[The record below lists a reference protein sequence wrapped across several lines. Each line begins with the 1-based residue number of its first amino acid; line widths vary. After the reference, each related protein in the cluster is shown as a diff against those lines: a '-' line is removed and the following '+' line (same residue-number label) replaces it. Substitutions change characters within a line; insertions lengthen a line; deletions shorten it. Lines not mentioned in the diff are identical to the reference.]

1 MVFRERLNLYIEQT
15 GIRKQELASASGL
28 GNATISRYCSGER
41 EPKEDSSQIRQLAKG
56 LAALAAEKDIPM
68 TEGEILLELN
78 RTVGE
83 GLEVDYDTFRGN
95 LNQLLK
101 ALDIRGNELARTL
114 NYDPSHVSK
123 ILSGA
128 RRPGNLKTFIQ
139 ETSLFIARKAAA
151 TGESEGLLKLTGAD
165 PGKMTDTAAIQRHLI
180 SWLGSNQSV
189 RTDEPLASFLEKLD
203 DFDLNE
209 YLKAIR
215 FNEIKIPQSP
225 FRLPT
230 RKTYYGIQ
238 KMMESELDFIRTTV
252 LSRSMDD
259 CILYSDMPLQEMAD
273 DPEFPRKWMFGM
285 GMMLRKGLHLHIIH
299 DVNRPFQ
306 EMMYG
311 LEGNIPMYMT
321 GLISP
326 YYLASS
332 QSGVFNHLLKVSGAA
347 ALEGSAIAGNQGSG
361 KYVLYRS
368 AEDVKHYRRR
378 AEDLLE
384 KAMPLMDIYRED
396 RKEEFLIRRDSCWQ
410 KDDRKMICSSLPL
423 FTMTEDLLEKV
434 LGPVSLPPEKKEEIR
449 AFRAA
454 SQKAAVSLLRGYTIH
469 LSVPELTEEQFR
481 EEPPDL
487 QLTDL
492 FIERN
497 VPYSYSDYLAHLEE
511 TRRFAGRFPNMLL
524 ETGSEQTFRNIS
536 ITIIGNKRVIVSK
549 EKSPAIHFVIHHKRM
564 VQAFQNFTPPI
575 VAGQDAGSA
584 ADVR

>member
-15 GIRKQELASASGL
+15 GIRQQELASASGL

-56 LAALAAEKDIPM
+56 LAALAAEREVSL

-78 RTVGE
+78 RTVSE

-101 ALDIRGNELARTL
+101 ALDIRGNELARAL

-128 RRPGNLKTFIQ
+128 RRPGNIKAFIQ
-139 ETSLFIARKAAA
+139 DISLFIARRAAA
-151 TGESEGLLKLTGAD
+151 AGETEGLLKITGAE
-165 PGKMTDTAAIQRHLI
+165 PGEAENAAALQRHLI

-189 RTDEPLASFLEKLD
+189 RTDKPLARFLEKLD

-215 FNEIKIPQSP
+215 FDEIKVPQSP
-225 FRLPT
+225 FHLPT
-230 RKTYYGIQ
+230 KKTYYGIQ
-238 KMMESELDFIRTTV
+238 KMMESELDFMRTTV

-273 DPEFPRKWMFGM
+273 DPEFPAKWMFGM

-299 DVNRPFQ
+299 DVNRPFP

-347 ALEGSAIAGNQGSG
+347 ALEGSAIAGKQGSG

-378 AEDLLE
+378 AKDLLE
-384 KAMPLMDIYRED
+384 KAMPLMDIYRGD
-396 RKEEFLIRRDSCWQ
+396 RKEEFLIRRDSYWQ

-423 FTMTEDLLEKV
+423 FTMSEELLEKI
-434 LGPVSLPPEKKEEIR
+434 LEPASLSPETKEEIR
-449 AFRAA
+449 AFRAS
-454 SQKAAVSLLRGYTIH
+454 SQKAAVSLLKGNSIH
-469 LSVPELTEEQFR
+469 LKVPELTEEQYR
-481 EEPPDL
+481 EAPLDL
-487 QLTDL
+487 ALTDL
-492 FIERN
+492 FIEGN
-497 VPYSYSDYLAHLEE
+497 VPCSYSDYLAHLEE
-511 TRRFAGRFPNMLL
+511 TRRFAGRFPNMTL
-524 ETGSEQTFRNIS
+524 ESGSEQTFRNIS
-536 ITIIGNKRVIVSK
+536 ITIIGDKRVIVSK

-575 VAGQDAGSA
+575 VS
-584 ADVR
+584 R